1 MAIKQAAMPRI
12 LLVDDKQEVLDALQ
26 AAVRKQLEGTD
37 VEVDVWLPSIDD
49 GDPIQKLDS
58 LISPSTVLVATDYDL
73 TSKVRGL
80 FGLTVVARCQQKLV
94 PVGDFSRGNI
104 DALPKEPSLFELR
117 VPNTDDEGASFI
129 ASTFHGFAG
138 MWAAL
143 KSDDALIQKNKV
155 SLAAVLASLLHRPEL
170 ENQFAL
176 YMARLGA
183 ANSSILER
191 IKEFSGPAD
200 PSVEDKRR
208 LLVYVLGH
216 VLCNAILKYPGPIL
230 STKALTAYCATADD
244 ESAELS
250 ELFKAAAYEGPFGQ
264 FSKFFWRDAV
274 DEIIE
279 QLSAGVNVQ
288 QSQSFAEFNRRVIEE
303 HIQRP
308 LSDHSCSRCGGKNGG
323 FWCPFTQRPVCMRE
337 DCSVPTTSWVP
348 QGAQLCRVEKDFY
361 EEWAPLLGL

>member
-1 MAIKQAAMPRI
+1 MAIDQAPAPGI

-26 AAVRKQLEGTD
+26 AAVKKQLKGTD
-37 VEVDVWLPSIDD
+37 VEVDAWLPSEDD

-58 LISPSTVLVATDYDL
+58 LIGMNTVLVATDYDL

-117 VPNTDDEGASFI
+117 VPNTDEEGASFI
-129 ASTFHGFAG
+129 ASTFHGFVR
-138 MWAAL
+138 MW
-143 KSDDALIQKNKV
+143 DALEKDKSLIEKKM
-155 SLAAVLASLLHRPEL
+155 SLAAVLASLLGKPDL

-183 ANSSILER
+183 SNSSILER
-191 IKEFSGPAD
+191 IKEFAGPAD
-200 PSVEDKRR
+200 PSLEDKRR

-230 STKALTAYCATADD
+230 SASALTAYCATAEE

-250 ELFKAAAYEGPFGQ
+250 KMFEGAAYEGPFGQ
-264 FSKFFWRDAV
+264 FSKFFWRDGV
-274 DEIIE
+274 DEKIE
-279 QLSAGVNVQ
+279 QLSDGISVPR
-288 QSQSFAEFNRRVIEE
+288 SHSFAEFNRLVIEE
-303 HIQRP
+303 RLGRP

-323 FWCPFTQRPVCMRE
+323 FWCPFTHRPVCMRD

>member
-1 MAIKQAAMPRI
+1 MAADQAAMPGI
-12 LLVDDKQEVLDALQ
+12 LLVDDKQEVLDALC
-26 AAVRKQLEGTD
+26 AAVKRQLKGAD
-37 VEVDVWLPSIDD
+37 VKVDVWLPSIDD

-58 LISPSTVLVATDYDL
+58 LIGSNTVLVATDYDL
-73 TSKVRGL
+73 TSRVRGL

-117 VPNTDDEGASFI
+117 VPNTDDEGANFI

-138 MWAAL
+138 MW
-143 KSDDALIQKNKV
+143 DALEGDKSLIEKKM
-155 SLAAVLASLLHRPEL
+155 SLAAVLASLLGKPEL

-176 YMARLGA
+176 YMVRLGA

-191 IKEFSGPAD
+191 IKEFAGPAD
-200 PSVEDKRR
+200 PSFEDKQR

-230 STKALTAYCATADD
+230 SAKALAAYCATAEE

-250 ELFKAAAYEGPFGQ
+250 EMFKEAAYQGPFGQ

-274 DEIIE
+274 DEKIE
-279 QLSAGVNVQ
+279 QLSEGIVVPR
-288 QSQSFAEFNRRVIEE
+288 SQSFAEFNRCVIEE
-303 HIQRP
+303 RLERP

-323 FWCPFTQRPVCMRE
+323 FWCPFTQRPVCMRD